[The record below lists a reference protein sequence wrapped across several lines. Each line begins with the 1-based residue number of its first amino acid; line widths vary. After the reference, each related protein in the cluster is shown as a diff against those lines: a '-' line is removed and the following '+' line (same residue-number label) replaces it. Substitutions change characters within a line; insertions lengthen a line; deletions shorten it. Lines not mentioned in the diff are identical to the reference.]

1 MLGKGLAPIRI
12 APANGNAMLSLDG
25 AMTPLL
31 YPIYS
36 PYEPIARK
44 TRNTP

>member
-1 MLGKGLAPIRI
+1 MLGHSLAPIRI
-12 APANGNAMLSLDG
+12 TPAIGNAMLSPGG

>member
-1 MLGKGLAPIRI
+1 MLGNSLAPIRI
-12 APANGNAMLSLDG
+12 TPTNGNAMLPPNG
-25 AMTPLL
+25 AMTPLP

-44 TRNTP
+44 TRNTT